1 MANLSKSMAMIKR
14 SNRAQRQPHHFK
26 VTLLEVSS
34 PRESSRG
41 DITVYPAAHD
51 CQHLARKEKVLT
63 RKEESCVFVKGNIP
77 SSHKISGIEA
87 LAQAQPIIRMIIIT

>member
-51 CQHLARKEKVLT
+51 CQHLARKEKVYMKHLDFDDT
-63 RKEESCVFVKGNIP
+63 QRRIMCFCIG
-77 SSHKISGIEA
+77 
-87 LAQAQPIIRMIIIT
+87 